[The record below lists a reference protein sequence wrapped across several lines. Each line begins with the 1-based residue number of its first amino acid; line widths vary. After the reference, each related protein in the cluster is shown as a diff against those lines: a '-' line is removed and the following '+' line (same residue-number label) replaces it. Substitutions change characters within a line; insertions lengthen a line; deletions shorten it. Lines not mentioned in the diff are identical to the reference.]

1 MTARFI
7 AHAEDHKLFPS
18 RQSAYRRHHSTETVV
33 VSVLNDIIR
42 AADDGKVTCLVLLD
56 LSAAFD
62 TVDHDI
68 LLDVFRRRFLVVEP
82 ALKWFHSYLND
93 QTQVIPVDGKESAP
107 IPVAC
112 SVPQGSVLG
121 PVQFISYS
129 EDVVIVF
136 NANHHVQ
143 YHIFADDKQL
153 FASAPVAEAHEA
165 KKTVERCVAAI
176 KDWYASRWLKLND
189 GKTEVIWLGT
199 RPRLQHLAGV
209 DLNLSVGV
217 TSSGRQLSYVTWVC
231 S

>member
-1 MTARFI
+1 MSLLSCHLPTAQKLAIVHPRLNKPTLDASKHESDRPISVTARFT
-7 AHAEDHKLFPS
+7 AHAEDHELFPM

-33 VSVLNDIIR
+33 SVLNNIIR

-68 LLDVFRRRFLVVEP
+68 LLDVLRRRFLVEEP

-93 QTQVIPVDGKESAP
+93 RTQVISVNDKESAP

-112 SVPQGSVLG
+112 SVLQGSVIG

-129 EDVVIVF
+129 EDVVVVF
-136 NANHHVQ
+136 NAHHHVQ
-143 YHIFADDKQL
+143 YHIFADDNQL

-165 KKTVERCVAAI
+165 KKTVKRALLP
-176 KDWYASRWLKLND
+176 SR
-189 GKTEVIWLGT
+189 T
-199 RPRLQHLAGV
+199 GV
-209 DLNLSVGV
+209 HFVG
-217 TSSGRQLSYVTWVC
+217 
-231 S
+231 

>member
-68 LLDVFRRRFLVVEP
+68 LLDVLRSRFLVEEP
-82 ALKWFHSYLND
+82 ALKWFNSYLND
-93 QTQVIPVDGKESAP
+93 RMQVISVDGKDSSL
-107 IPVAC
+107 IPVTC
-112 SVPQGSVLG
+112 SVLQGSVLG

-136 NANHHVQ
+136 NAHHHVR
-143 YHIFADDKQL
+143 YHIFADDMQL
-153 FASAPVAEAHEA
+153 FAPAPVVEAHEA

-176 KDWYASRWLKLND
+176 K
-189 GKTEVIWLGT
+189 
-199 RPRLQHLAGV
+199 
-209 DLNLSVGV
+209 
-217 TSSGRQLSYVTWVC
+217 
-231 S
+231 